1 MPPLA
6 STIQLAHRRRVGT
19 THVDLR
25 LSNPADS
32 SQGFEHRLIVDSGGV
47 YTIVPARLLRE
58 IGIEPDRLQRFELAD
73 GRSVTREVGSAV
85 YELGKLRAAAPVVFG
100 KRGDASLLGVVTLE
114 ALGADDRSA
123 STRAAHLAADAAR
136 VSRARN
142 SLGSPRPLD

>member
-1 MPPLA
+1 MPRLA

-32 SQGFEHRLIVDSGGV
+32 SQGFEHRLIVDSGAV
-47 YTIVPARLLRE
+47 YTIVPAKLLRE

-85 YELGKLRAAAPVVFG
+85 YELGKLRAATPVVFG

-114 ALGADDRSA
+114 ALGLTIDPLRRELR
-123 STRAAHLAADAAR
+123 TLRPMLLAF
-136 VSRARN
+136 RARGIR
-142 SLGSPRPLD
+142 LARRVP